1 MQKTQYKR
9 TQYIVRKGFQLKYIG
24 LILAV
29 VLVSSFIVGYTIYYN
44 SWVLLGESLAKVYP
58 QGRLAAIF
66 HSVNLKIALNVFFVT
81 MLCIGIGIITSHK
94 IAGPIY
100 RIITFVNGLTK
111 GDYKQRL
118 HLRKG
123 DDLQDLADALNKLTE
138 KLEKE

>member
-1 MQKTQYKR
+1 MQKTKYRR

-29 VLVSSFIVGYTIYYN
+29 VLISSFIVGYTIYYN
-44 SWVLLGESLAKVYP
+44 SWVLLGNSLANVYP

-66 HSVNLKIALNVFFVT
+66 HSVNIKLVINIFFVT
-81 MLCIGIGIITSHK
+81 ILCIGIGIITSHQ

-100 RIITFVNGLTK
+100 RIIIFVNGLTK
-111 GDYKQRL
+111 GDCARRL

-123 DDLQDLADALNKLTE
+123 DDLQDLADALNKLAE
-138 KLEKE
+138 KMEKK